1 MTMGNA
7 SNIRTIFVQEKP
19 SADLGTVINEQ
30 LEELSGIADIEI
42 IDIKFTSF
50 SDEDGVGWHAAL
62 IIYKG
67 SGNE

>member
-7 SNIRTIFVQEKP
+7 AHIRTVFVQEQPAK
-19 SADLGTVINEQ
+19 DLGTVVNEKMV
-30 LEELSGIADIEI
+30 ELGSDVEI

-62 IIYKG
+62 IVYKM
-67 SGNE
+67 SDK